1 MSALDPYIIASL
13 GMLVLVLVAMISGLA
28 LGWWAG
34 RQSIRLQFSEPKEP
48 KPRKPGKQPVIEEED
63 PWSEQFVTNERERE
77 STVE

>member
-1 MSALDPYIIASL
+1 MNIDDSYIIASL
-13 GMLVLVLVAMISGLA
+13 GMLVLVVVAMVFGLA

-48 KPRKPGKQPVIEEED
+48 KPMNPSKPVIEEED
-63 PWSEQFVTNERERE
+63 PWSEQFVTNARERE